1 MKYYICLCLINH
13 LETDFEKCPTLG
25 LKYNCEGTK
34 SISQKMRVGNPHHEM
49 NLVTPFKKIGTNK
62 KNPGQKARQ

>member
-34 SISQKMRVGNPHHEM
+34 SISQKMRVGNPHH
-49 NLVTPFKKIGTNK
+49 
-62 KNPGQKARQ
+62 